1 VSRATASVSALAL
14 VVSAAAVVTAGHLG
28 GPLPS
33 SGRHAQTVAVSTAV
47 RACPGAG
54 LDPRSDTSVFA
65 ATAGARAQRGG
76 GALTVGPVSSA
87 PSGPRVT
94 LTERQRATVVPWR
107 AALGATVLRGVGSL
121 APGAAGAQWSLPRR
135 AAASAGTAVVE
146 CLPPAADWWFAGA
159 ATSVGSSSTLVL
171 SNPSSSVAVVDLT
184 FFGPAGEVATPGS
197 RGVAVAPRSSRSIGL
212 SSFAPAVSALTVDVH
227 AAQGLVGA
235 AVHVSRSDG
244 SHLQGS
250 EWLPAGEPPSTDV
263 LVEPAA
269 VPAADRRLVV
279 TNPTSREALVRAQ
292 VIDSGGEFTPVGLT
306 DLRLPPGSVKQLR
319 LARAAAG
326 PGAAVHLTS
335 TTPVVAATLATR
347 SGRAAD
353 FAVTGSGPQ
362 LQRAGVVPVVPGAS
376 VSLGLVST
384 SRTATAVTVEAFST
398 HGRSLGRH
406 RVAVP
411 GRTVADWTLQH
422 SAGRAAYLVL
432 AADGSSAGLYAV
444 AHYSGRAGI
453 AALAVRP
460 GAYTAVRPAV
470 TASVTTPYCGASV
483 TRPWN
488 AAPAGAL
495 GGPPPRPGRRARRP
509 PAGEP
514 PP

>member
-1 VSRATASVSALAL
+1 MSRGTASVTALAL
-14 VVSAAAVVTAGHLG
+14 VVSAAAVVTAGQLG

-33 SGRHAQTVAVSTAV
+33 SGRHAQTVAISTAV
-47 RACPGAG
+47 RTCPGAG

-76 GALTVGPVSSA
+76 GALTVGPVGSA
-87 PSGPRVT
+87 ASGPRVK

-146 CLPPAADWWFAGA
+146 CLPPAADWWFTGA

-171 SNPSSSVAVVDLT
+171 SNPSTSVAVVDLT

-235 AVHVSRSDG
+235 AVHVARSDG
-244 SHLQGS
+244 SHRQGS

-269 VPAADRRLVV
+269 AAADRRLVV
-279 TNPTSREALVRAQ
+279 TNPTSREALVQAQ
-292 VIDSGGEFTPVGLT
+292 VIDSGGEFTPVGFT

-319 LARAAAG
+319 LARVAAG
-326 PGAAVHLTS
+326 PGAAVQLTS
-335 TTPVVAATLATR
+335 TTPVVAATLGTR
-347 SGRAAD
+347 SGRAVD
-353 FAVTGSGPQ
+353 FAVTGSAPQ

-398 HGRSLGRH
+398 RGRSLGRH

-411 GRTVADWTLQH
+411 GRTVTDWTLQH
-422 SAGRAAYLVL
+422 AAGRAAYVVL
-432 AADGSSAGLYAV
+432 AADGSPAGLYAV

-460 GAYTAVRPAV
+460 GTYTVVRPAV
-470 TASVTTPYCGASV
+470 TASVTTP
-483 TRPWN
+483 
-488 AAPAGAL
+488 
-495 GGPPPRPGRRARRP
+495 
-509 PAGEP
+509 
-514 PP
+514 

>member
-1 VSRATASVSALAL
+1 
-14 VVSAAAVVTAGHLG
+14 VVTAAAVVTAGRAG

-47 RACPGAG
+47 RTCPGAG
-54 LDPRSDTSVFA
+54 LDPRSDTRVFA

-76 GALTVGPVSSA
+76 GALTVGPA
-87 PSGPRVT
+87 TAAASGLRLR

-107 AALGATVLRGVGSL
+107 PALGPTVMRGVGSL
-121 APGAAGAQWSLPRR
+121 APGAVGAQWSLPRR
-135 AAASAGTAVVE
+135 GAASAGTAVVE

-159 ATSVGSSSTLVL
+159 ATSVGSTSTLVL

-212 SSFAPAVSALTVDVH
+212 SSFAPAVSTLTVDVH

-244 SHLQGS
+244 SHRQGS
-250 EWLPAGEPPSTDV
+250 EWLPAAEPPSTDV

-269 VPAADRRLVV
+269 AAADRRLVL
-279 TNPTSREALVRAQ
+279 TNPTSREALVQAQ
-292 VIDSGGEFTPVGLT
+292 VIDSGGEFTPVGFT

-319 LARAAAG
+319 LGRAAAG

-335 TTPVVAATLATR
+335 TTPVVAATVATR

-353 FAVTGSGPQ
+353 FAVTASGPQ
-362 LQRAGVVPVVPGAS
+362 LQRAGVVPVVPETS
-376 VSLGLVST
+376 VTLRLVST

-398 HGRSLGRH
+398 RGRSLGRQ

-411 GRTVADWTLQH
+411 GRTVTDWTLRR
-422 SAGRAAYLVL
+422 SKGSVAYVVL
-432 AADGSSAGLYAV
+432 LADGSTAGLYAV
-444 AHYSGRAGI
+444 AHYTGPAGI
-453 AALAVRP
+453 SALAVRP
-460 GAYTAVRPAV
+460 GTYTVVRPAV
-470 TASVTTPYCGASV
+470 TASVTTP
-483 TRPWN
+483 
-488 AAPAGAL
+488 
-495 GGPPPRPGRRARRP
+495 
-509 PAGEP
+509 
-514 PP
+514 

>member
-1 VSRATASVSALAL
+1 VSRGTAAVSALAL
-14 VVSAAAVVTAGHLG
+14 VVTAAAVVTAGRVG

-47 RACPGAG
+47 RTCPGAG

-65 ATAGARAQRGG
+65 TTVGARAQRGG
-76 GALTVGPVSSA
+76 GALTVGPVTA
-87 PSGPRVT
+87 AASGPRLR
-94 LTERQRATVVPWR
+94 LTDRQRATVVPWR
-107 AALGATVLRGVGSL
+107 PALGATVLRGVGSL
-121 APGAAGAQWSLPRR
+121 APGAVGAQWSLPRR
-135 AAASAGTAVVE
+135 GAASAGTAVAE

-159 ATSVGSSSTLVL
+159 ATSVGSTSTLVL

-197 RGVAVAPRSSRSIGL
+197 RGLAVAPRSSRSIGL

-244 SHLQGS
+244 SHRGGS

-269 VPAADRRLVV
+269 AAADRRVVV
-279 TNPTSREALVRAQ
+279 TNPTSREALVQAQ
-292 VIDSGGEFTPVGLT
+292 VIDSGGEFTPVGFT

-319 LARAAAG
+319 LGRAAAG

-335 TTPVVAATLATR
+335 TTPVVAATVATR

-353 FAVTGSGPQ
+353 FAVTASGPQ
-362 LQRAGVVPVVPGAS
+362 LQRAGVVPVVPETS
-376 VSLGLVST
+376 VTVGLVST
-384 SRTATAVTVEAFST
+384 SRSATAVTVEAFST
-398 HGRSLGRH
+398 RGRSLGRQ

-411 GRTVADWTLQH
+411 GRTVTDWTLRR
-422 SAGRAAYLVL
+422 SKGRAAYVVL
-432 AADGSSAGLYAV
+432 LADGSTAGLYAV
-444 AHYSGRAGI
+444 ANYTGPAGI
-453 AALAVRP
+453 SALAVRP
-460 GAYTAVRPAV
+460 GTYTVVRPAV
-470 TASVTTPYCGASV
+470 TASVTTP
-483 TRPWN
+483 
-488 AAPAGAL
+488 
-495 GGPPPRPGRRARRP
+495 
-509 PAGEP
+509 
-514 PP
+514 